1 MFTWIDWN
9 LTWKFNQSSV
19 LMQNSDN
26 FKPLLF
32 CKKTQL
38 HLTPVCSGLVL
49 QADQQAPKGCHQ
61 LQGKRSCSDFHAGT
75 LSALLQMKPCRLEV
89 EPRFNRANKW
99 NHSTSCSP
107 QHITFRDSNQSWRK
121 WKTRCSKLVH
131 IYIVNSMLP
140 QTPVFFM
147 NANAPPPPHPP
158 TPRNQTKTKQK
169 TWIRKNNASSRTVL
183 VYSVYLY

>member
-1 MFTWIDWN
+1 MYVSICFEFDKVFFFSLTSFAYVKKKKRKEKKREKKKWWAVLVMFTWIDWN

-19 LMQNSDN
+19 LMQNNDN
-26 FKPLLF
+26 FKQLLL
-32 CKKTQL
+32 CKKPQL

-61 LQGKRSCSDFHAGT
+61 LQGMRSCSDFHAGT

-99 NHSTSCSP
+99 NHSASCSP

-121 WKTRCSKLVH
+121 WKNK
-131 IYIVNSMLP
+131 M
-140 QTPVFFM
+140 
-147 NANAPPPPHPP
+147 
-158 TPRNQTKTKQK
+158 
-169 TWIRKNNASSRTVL
+169 
-183 VYSVYLY
+183 